1 MKPRI
6 ARSGVLVLQCATEMN
21 ILNGDSAEENMSFN
35 ECSASNRLD
44 FFVTFFVKKKS
55 KKNT

>member
-1 MKPRI
+1 MD
-6 ARSGVLVLQCATEMN
+6 V
-21 ILNGDSAEENMSFN
+21 LNGDSAEENLSFK

-55 KKNT
+55 KNNT

>member
-1 MKPRI
+1 
-6 ARSGVLVLQCATEMN
+6 VLRCTTEMN